1 VKYLIKNFRSSAQ
14 VAGAVIMAP
23 LKSAY
28 VIFIAVN
35 NKEVI
40 MHMCIPQIHPHNM
53 QYKYCKSANPQK
65 PTR

>member
-1 VKYLIKNFRSSAQ
+1 

-35 NKEVI
+35 NEEVI
-40 MHMCIPQIHPHNM
+40 MHLCKPQIYPHNM
-53 QYKYCKSANPQK
+53 QYKYCKPPK
-65 PTR
+65 TY